1 MESSTTPRTWH
12 LTLHQAPH
20 GYRFAL
26 EAFLL
31 ADFVPAPAPDPLID
45 LGTGCGVIALFL
57 ARRFPRLRC
66 VGLELQRSLAVLAQ
80 QNVLCNGFEHR
91 IGIVQ
96 GDMRQAASLFPA
108 GRFGTVVCNPP
119 YRAVGHGRLNPHPEK
134 AIARHELT
142 VTLLQLVQA
151 SQHLLRRRGLLVMV
165 YHPSRLPE
173 LCTRLEAAY
182 LRPRRMRLVHATE
195 RAPAAM
201 VLVEAIRDGREA
213 LTVLPPLRVYEAS
226 GDYTAEMQAI
236 FQGRAAERPSA
247 DAVAKRPPWETHH
260 DLCSGAQ
267 PRSGC
272 YPRNIR

>member
-1 MESSTTPRTWH
+1 MEPPATSNTWR
-12 LTLHQAPH
+12 LTLHQSTH

-45 LGTGCGVIALFL
+45 LGTGCGVVALFL

-66 VGLELQRSLAVLAQ
+66 VGLELQRSLVVLAQ
-80 QNVLCNGFEHR
+80 QNVVCNGLEHR

-96 GDMRQAASLFPA
+96 GDIRQVSSLFPA
-108 GRFGTVVCNPP
+108 GMFGTVVCNPP
-119 YRAVGHGRLNPHPEK
+119 YRAVGNGRLNPYPEK

-142 VTLLQLVQA
+142 VTLPQLVQA
-151 SQHLLRRRGLLVMV
+151 ARHLLRRRGLLVMV

-173 LCTRLEAAY
+173 LFAQLEAAH

-195 RAPAAM
+195 QAPASI
-201 VLVEAIRDGREA
+201 VLVEAIRDGRDV
-213 LTVLPPLRVYEAS
+213 LTVLPALWVYEAS

-236 FQGRAAERPSA
+236 FQGRAVGDTP
-247 DAVAKRPPWETHH
+247 
-260 DLCSGAQ
+260 
-267 PRSGC
+267 
-272 YPRNIR
+272 